1 MPTAKKPATAKAA
14 APKKVK
20 PTSSTTKPKK
30 TLVPAAKK
38 AKAQSEIKSKD
49 QVVVVLVYHI
59 LDNASY
65 VMRASSSPHHL
76 MLDHLKT
83 VSNVQSGIQSKNIG
97 YISPKMWSVMGGG
110 DASTVLPSEYFGRDS
125 HRYFD
130 INDVARL
137 ETQMFANTA
146 LARAALPSTF
156 GVQGGGGSAEE
167 NAALSKQVSNAIK
180 SYQRAKGVQFTVDP
194 AAKSLIQTSVQLN
207 LKK

>member
-1 MPTAKKPATAKAA
+1 MPTSTAKKASKAKASKKVKAPATA
-14 APKKVK
+14 
-20 PTSSTTKPKK
+20 STKPKK
-30 TLVPAAKK
+30 TTTTQTKT
-38 AKAQSEIKSKD
+38 QSKD
-49 QVVVVLVYHI
+49 QLVVVLVYHI

-76 MLDHLKT
+76 SLDHLKT
-83 VSNVQSGIQSKNIG
+83 ISNVQSGIQSKNIG
-97 YISPKMWSVMGGG
+97 YISPKTWSVMGGG

-156 GVQGGGGSAEE
+156 TQGGGRSAAES
-167 NAALSKQVSNAIK
+167 AALSKQVSNAIK
-180 SYQRAKGVQFTVDP
+180 MYQSTKGVQFTVDP
-194 AAKSLIQTSVQLN
+194 AAQGLIQTSVRLN